1 MHEAALQ
8 FAQRVWR
15 LYPPPRRAYVLE
27 LGSYNV
33 NGTARVLTAD
43 RNDITWWGVDLRRGP
58 GVDEAGD
65 ARWWRS
71 LRRYDYVICM
81 EMLEHT
87 PEPERVLET
96 IYEQLAPGGR
106 TIITCAGPHR
116 PPHSNDGGPLQPD
129 EHYAPIAPDALER
142 WLRPFRRV
150 YVSYNAALG
159 DVYATAVKPEISR

>member
-1 MHEAALQ
+1 MHDAALQ
-8 FAQRVWR
+8 WARQVWTAH
-15 LYPPPRRAYVLE
+15 PPPPRAYVLE
-27 LGSYNV
+27 LGSYDV
-33 NGTARVLTAD
+33 NGTARVLMAD
-43 RNDITWWGVDLRRGP
+43 RPDITWWGVDLRRGP
-58 GVDEAGD
+58 GVDEIGD

-116 PPHSNDGGPLQPD
+116 APHGCDGGPVQPG
-129 EHYAPIAPDALER
+129 EHYGAIDPRALEQ

-150 YVSYNAALG
+150 YVHYDAQLG
-159 DVYATAVKPEISR
+159 DLYATAIREA